1 MSVRLYIGNLPKEE
15 IDRQELQAVFAEEG
29 EAVTTKLIKDRKTGK
44 CRGFGFLT
52 VNDDEHADQIIEKY
66 NGRTFKDTAIKL
78 EKALPRT
85 KGEENEDQQQQ
96 QPQSQQAV
104 PKPVT
109 TSNAGNPIPN
119 TGEKSSRRDKSSKK
133 PRRGGGGSR
142 ETSSTNSNNDS
153 DAVRPDPRWASE
165 LEKLKEMLAAQATN

>member
-66 NGRTFKDTAIKL
+66 NGRAFKDTTIKL

-85 KGEENEDQQQQ
+85 KGEENEDQPQQQ
-96 QPQSQQAV
+96 AI
-104 PKPVT
+104 PKPIT
-109 TSNAGNPIPN
+109 TSNAGNPVPN
-119 TGEKSSRRDKSSKK
+119 TGEKSSRREKSSKK
-133 PRRGGGGSR
+133 PRRGSGGGSSNS
-142 ETSSTNSNNDS
+142 SSTNNNDS

>member
-66 NGRTFKDTAIKL
+66 NGRTFKDTSIKL

-85 KGEENEDQQQQ
+85 KGEENEDQQQ
-96 QPQSQQAV
+96 PQQAV

-109 TSNAGNPIPN
+109 VSNAGNPVPN
-119 TGEKSSRRDKSSKK
+119 TGEKSSRRDRSSKK
-133 PRRGGGGSR
+133 PRRGGSSGGSTN
-142 ETSSTNSNNDS
+142 TSTSTNDS